1 MPSWRS
7 HAIHRHANLCRFTI
21 QLHLVLDFSE
31 QWIRKLFVD
40 LVCESN
46 IMLVD
51 SLEHVVRVY
60 PISCV
65 LLKQAVQHS

>member
-1 MPSWRS
+1 
-7 HAIHRHANLCRFTI
+7 
-21 QLHLVLDFSE
+21 
-31 QWIRKLFVD
+31 
-40 LVCESN
+40 
-46 IMLVD
+46 MLVD